1 MSLILWSALAH
12 AVPTLSATLAPDG
25 TCTLIVQPDA
35 AWVSAELSVNGEPA
49 ILLGPAAADAPLRV
63 ELRTDPSAVLPV
75 SLTAV
80 DAAGHGHTWQLEV
93 VPQSVPLR
101 LPPAGLVR
109 GKPAG
114 RRPRT
119 GR

>member
-25 TCTLIVQPDA
+25 ACTLIVQPDA

-75 SLTAV
+75 SLTAM